1 MMGKPMKISLDWRD
15 GRIIGRAVTPTSPTG
30 EIAMGVGQVPGL
42 VDDDAV
48 TPLQAYVRWREG
60 LEFTFPVISGSK
72 GTIFD
77 FAVKVLDS
85 ERVTVPAGDFGTW
98 RVQLTM
104 DRSHMVANVT
114 RSAPY
119 RVVRLSICSMLEVRL
134 VT

>member
-15 GRIIGRAVTPTSPTG
+15 GRITGRALTPTNPTG
-30 EIAMGVGQVPGL
+30 ELAIGVAQVPGL
-42 VDDDAV
+42 VDDNAV

-60 LEFTFPVISGSK
+60 LEFTFPVISSSK

-98 RVQLTM
+98 RDTLTM

-119 RVVRLSICSMLEVRL
+119 REARLSICSMLEVRL